1 MIAVEGYK
9 TDRVF
14 APSWGTGYRKGRA
27 MRRRILALLLAIV
40 MCAALS
46 LPAGA
51 ALFPTIVEKDGA
63 YYLVDY
69 NYETGEYEITYL
81 YGHIHKFGN
90 WVVTRMPTCTMTG
103 QQYHTCLICH
113 KTYWEDIPRL
123 PHSWGGWTVTVETTD
138 HSAGQRVHTCRVCG
152 TSETE
157 TFYPQGTLKL
167 YDFGEAVTELQKK
180 LHEQGFLSSAYVDGQ
195 FGTHTKEAVENFQS
209 TIHLTA
215 DGIAWPQT
223 IDLLRHTFGEWTVT
237 MEPTYYEPGIR
248 SRTCSRCGFTETQAY
263 GTTLRQGMY
272 GDEVK
277 QLQMRLLE
285 LGYAAGTP
293 DGSYGDSTRRAVRS
307 YQTDQGFQADG
318 VCWPGV
324 WNALFGG

>member
-1 MIAVEGYK
+1 
-9 TDRVF
+9 
-14 APSWGTGYRKGRA
+14 
-27 MRRRILALLLAIV
+27 MRRRILALLLAMV

-69 NYETGEYEITYL
+69 DYETGEYEITYL

-103 QQYHTCLICH
+103 QQY
-113 KTYWEDIPRL
+113 
-123 PHSWGGWTVTVETTD
+123 
-138 HSAGQRVHTCRVCG
+138 HTCRVCG

-195 FGTHTKEAVENFQS
+195 FGTHTKEAVESFQS

-307 YQTDQGFQADG
+307 YQTDQGFEADG

-324 WNALFGG
+324 WNALFKDEH

>member
-1 MIAVEGYK
+1 
-9 TDRVF
+9 
-14 APSWGTGYRKGRA
+14 

-69 NYETGEYEITYL
+69 DYETGEYEITYL

-103 QQYHTCLICH
+103 QQYHTCLICR

-209 TIHLTA
+209 TLAAFAPYVVEFANIMSACDTTA
-215 DGIAWPQT
+215 LVTAADAAAGAGI
-223 IDLLRHTFGEWTVT
+223 
-237 MEPTYYEPGIR
+237 
-248 SRTCSRCGFTETQAY
+248 CSRHAGRILRGLHQA
-263 GTTLRQGMY
+263 GRQ
-272 GDEVK
+272 K
-277 QLQMRLLE
+277 L
-285 LGYAAGTP
+285 P
-293 DGSYGDSTRRAVRS
+293 D
-307 YQTDQGFQADG
+307 
-318 VCWPGV
+318 
-324 WNALFGG
+324 